1 MTTYDHPT
9 VEWVKDPVDKTTGL
23 PNGRSIE
30 RRHFADCEHWYR
42 SDDGGLIGAPARLA
56 TDQQM
61 VSLLPCADCAY
72 RARRNGHPER
82 GERLGLPESPRQFWW
97 VSQGYN
103 HDIAI
108 QQQTLWSLPK
118 KGRDLPDRRLLK
130 EMRVGDVVLHYADQY
145 LRAVSV
151 VQTSWRPATR
161 PEGYRMRPGDGDQ
174 GWLVE
179 VDVQETGLNFH
190 FRDVASIISAGTPGP
205 LDKNGTPRQLYVAR
219 LDMVEA
225 KALLGAAGASVP
237 ADEPDEASP
246 GPGLH
251 AALDLDSTDSMAVS
265 RIRREQTYLRRHLL
279 DGRSEAECALCGRL
293 LPSYLL
299 VAAHIVP
306 RRDLDD
312 AERLDFRGSA
322 MMACSLG
329 CDALF
334 ESGHVV
340 VDEVGTI
347 QAGRAST
354 AEALNAAVA
363 AVAGGACGAHCE
375 YTFQRFA
382 RHRSMHLAS
391 PTDRA

>member
-1 MTTYDHPT
+1 MTAYDHPT

-30 RRHFADCEHWYR
+30 RRHFADCDHWYR
-42 SDDGGLIGAPARLA
+42 YEDGSLIGGPARLA

-61 VSLLPCADCAY
+61 ASLSPCADCAY

-82 GERLGLPESPRQFWW
+82 GERLDSAEAPQQFWW

-103 HDIAI
+103 YEIAI

-118 KGRDLPDRRLLK
+118 KGRELPDRRLLK
-130 EMRVGDVVLHYADQY
+130 EMRVGDVVLHYAHQY
-145 LRAVSV
+145 FRAVSV

-161 PEGYRMRPGDGDQ
+161 PEGYRMRPGDGDD

-179 VDVQETGLNFH
+179 VDVQETGLNLH
-190 FRDVASIISAGTPGP
+190 FRDVASILSPGTPGP

-219 LDMVEA
+219 LDVAEA

-237 ADEPDEASP
+237 LSEPHEASP
-246 GPGLH
+246 VRGLH
-251 AALDLDSTDSMAVS
+251 AALDLDSTDTMAVS

-279 DGRSEAECALCGRL
+279 NGRAAAACALCGRL

-322 MMACSLG
+322 MLACLLG

-334 ESGHVV
+334 ESGHLV
-340 VDEVGTI
+340 VDETGTVRVGK
-347 QAGRAST
+347 ASNG
-354 AEALNAAVA
+354 EALSDAMA
-363 AVAGGACGAHCE
+363 AVAGMACNAYNE
-375 YTFQRFA
+375 YTAQRFA
-382 RHRSMHLAS
+382 SHRSSHL
-391 PTDRA
+391 T